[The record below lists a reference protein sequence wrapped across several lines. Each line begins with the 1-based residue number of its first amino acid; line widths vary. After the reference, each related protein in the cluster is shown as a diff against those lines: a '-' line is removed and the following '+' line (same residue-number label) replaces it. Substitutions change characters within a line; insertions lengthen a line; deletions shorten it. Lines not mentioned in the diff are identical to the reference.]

1 MAALGVRLICV
12 IMYIFSGT
20 CTSSGELF
28 PSWNALPVNVND
40 SMIIR
45 NNTSPGVEGVAVFLQ
60 NGKH

>member
-20 CTSSGELF
+20 CTSCGELF
-28 PSWNALPVNVND
+28 PSRNVLPVNVND

-45 NNTSPGVEGVAVFLQ
+45 NSTSPGGEGVSNVLS
-60 NGKH
+60 